1 MRITSQP
8 SYRHGRLNL
17 PIYNRT
23 VKSEELTR
31 SLLSA
36 RIVNLSTRSVQTKP
50 SNDDDGETT
59 HSFHHAL
66 DALFQGG
73 EEVGNFRHTHTLDN
87 RRNTWSLDRVGWR
100 ISIKHLSNV

>member
-1 MRITSQP
+1 MRITFQP

-23 VKSEELTR
+23 VESEELAR

-36 RIVNLSTRSVQTKP
+36 RTVNLSTRSVQTKP

-59 HSFHHAL
+59 HHAL
-66 DALFQGG
+66 DALFQSG
-73 EEVGNFRHTHTLDN
+73 EEVGNVRHTHTLDN
-87 RRNTWSLDRVGWR
+87 RRNTC
-100 ISIKHLSNV
+100 I